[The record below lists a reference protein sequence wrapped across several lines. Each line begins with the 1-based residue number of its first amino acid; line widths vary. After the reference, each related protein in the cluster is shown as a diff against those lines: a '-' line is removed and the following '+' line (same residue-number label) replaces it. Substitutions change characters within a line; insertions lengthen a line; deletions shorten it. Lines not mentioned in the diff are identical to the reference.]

1 MADMQYSTASGCPP
15 LRQVRGT
22 RLDTIPEDYR
32 ETQYTVQKEQV
43 ASTSQK
49 SATIPRLK
57 LKTSG
62 LSSGF
67 PRPNRFFSPISAGSV
82 SSCSDTEWQQQM
94 KPFEDLYDATDEESV
109 TSDECTSFAS
119 TRPTSLTTPT
129 TRNSMLSPISR
140 KRYPSLAIPPSPVWP
155 SLQGACKSSPIP
167 PTPPSKIPVSPA
179 ALSMLGRSV
188 PAVHAPPSLDGSI
201 SSDQVSNLSAPATP
215 DLQSIPDQDWPV
227 PGVHVRPDLED
238 VEDVGIPALDADPDV
253 QSIEIAFDAA
263 SEDLAQ
269 VLGRFPRIPGQVMP
283 PAYDMDM
290 EPDLVRGDTPS
301 DTGVHLPED
310 AMETLRHLSLN
321 RMPDPW
327 SESSDSNDEMWQ
339 VETPPQR
346 PRSADGATPA
356 SELSGY
362 SFSRLSIPSPG
373 GFFASLAPRARHTWA
388 IPNGNKPPNSATAE
402 RFYKLPFPRAE
413 GEIVEQVIDYPERA
427 TDEELTAVYDPSG
440 PPTAIRIPAEHT
452 IEPLDTLRS
461 PVSTIVEE
469 MNHDQMPAPLSDQAE
484 RDEDYEAEL
493 KKKAMS
499 GLDRTSVWLAAQAS
513 YLAALN
519 ETNPANSIDK
529 EGGSEIET
537 PQKPSQQAPSSLAR
551 KRSAKFTGVLPA
563 ASSSQPSALASKD
576 SIYWR
581 GFQALRGQSSIKDIH
596 VHQHARFDAVQSVRV
611 GMPGLH
617 VDCLMGKYELI
628 PTQRPAYK
636 GPFSMAPRNSTL
648 DSARVQKA
656 QFSIVEK
663 EQLVLSQIRQAMWAM
678 DALRFL
684 NGGRMLISPAS
695 RKLRGSNRSPK
706 TSAKANQCSF
716 RVLDLGGHASC
727 EWAWQFAYDYPD
739 AKVTTV
745 YTGSQEV
752 NRGIKGPPNHRHVF
766 VSQPWKLPFPD
777 NKFDVISARS
787 LPALLKKK
795 CPSGEILD
803 EYDLCLQECR
813 RCLKPGGYLEYFV
826 LDAEISHS
834 GPQGSAISEKFVA
847 NLQAQGY
854 DPMPTKSWLGHVQKH
869 FADIKRAWA
878 FLPMGIEPTKTE
890 PPRETPD
897 PRVKSLAGDYE
908 AIQGPVGS
916 TADIASITGLL
927 GGWFWE
933 QWCVKLQQEIGIER
947 ENLLAGVGAVFDEGR
962 KNGAGWTC
970 LSGWAMKPR
979 CQRRRGGQPK
989 GKGVKSPCM

>member
-32 ETQYTVQKEQV
+32 ETQYSVQKEQV
-43 ASTSQK
+43 ASASQK
-49 SATIPRLK
+49 PATIPRLK

-67 PRPNRFFSPISAGSV
+67 LRPNRFFSPISAGSV

-215 DLQSIPDQDWPV
+215 DLQSIPDQDWV
-227 PGVHVRPDLED
+227 LPGVHVRPDLED
-238 VEDVGIPALDADPDV
+238 VEDVDLPALDADPDV

-269 VLGRFPRIPGQVMP
+269 VLGRFPRIPGQVTP
-283 PAYDMDM
+283 PAFDMDM

-310 AMETLRHLSLN
+310 ALETLRHLSLN
-321 RMPDPW
+321 RVPDPW
-327 SESSDSNDEMWQ
+327 AESSDSNDEMWQ

-346 PRSADGATPA
+346 PRSADGVTPA

-402 RFYKLPFPRAE
+402 RFYKLPFTRTE

-440 PPTAIRIPAEHT
+440 PPTAIRIPAEHA
-452 IEPLDTLRS
+452 IEPLGTLRS
-461 PVSTIVEE
+461 PVSTVAEE
-469 MNHDQMPAPLSDQAE
+469 MNHDQMPAPLTDQAE

-529 EGGSEIET
+529 ESGSEIEAR
-537 PQKPSQQAPSSLAR
+537 QKPSQQAPSSLAR
-551 KRSAKFTGVLPA
+551 KRSVKFTGVLPA
-563 ASSSQPSALASKD
+563 APSSQPSALASKD

-581 GFQALRGQSSIKDIH
+581 GFQALRDQSSIKDIH

-617 VDCLMGKYELI
+617 VDCLTGKYELI

-684 NGGRMLISPAS
+684 NGGRMLVSPAS
-695 RKLRGSNRSPK
+695 RKLRGSSRSPK
-706 TSAKANQCSF
+706 RSTNANQCSV

-727 EWAWQFAYDYPD
+727 EWAWQFAYDYPN

-752 NRGIKGPPNHRHVF
+752 NRGIKGPPNHRHVS
-766 VSQPWKLPFPD
+766 VSQLWKLPFPD

-795 CPSGEILD
+795 CPSGELLD
-803 EYDLCLQECR
+803 EYDLCLKECL

-826 LDAEISHS
+826 LNAEILHA

-854 DPMPTKSWLGHVQKH
+854 DPMPTKSWLGRVQQH
-869 FADIKRAWA
+869 FTDIKRAWA

-979 CQRRRGGQPK
+979 RQRRRGGQPK
-989 GKGVKSPCM
+989 GRGVRSPCM

>member
-1 MADMQYSTASGCPP
+1 MADMQYSAASSCPP

-22 RLDTIPEDYR
+22 RLDTIPEDSR
-32 ETQYTVQKEQV
+32 ETQYTEQKEP
-43 ASTSQK
+43 AAPRTQK
-49 SATIPRLK
+49 PATVPRLK

-62 LSSGF
+62 LSLGSL
-67 PRPNRFFSPISAGSV
+67 RSNRFFSPISAGSV

-109 TSDECTSFAS
+109 TSDDCTSFAS

-140 KRYPSLAIPPSPVWP
+140 KRYPSLTIPSTTTWP

-179 ALSMLGRSV
+179 ALSFLGRSV

-215 DLQSIPDQDWPV
+215 DLQSLPDHDWSLPD
-227 PGVHVRPDLED
+227 VHVRPDLED
-238 VEDVGIPALDADPDV
+238 GEDVGIPTLGADPDV

-269 VLGRFPRIPGQVMP
+269 VLGRFPRIPGQVTP
-283 PAYDMDM
+283 PAFDS

-301 DTGVHLPED
+301 DAGVHLPED
-310 AMETLRHLSLN
+310 ALETLRHLSLN
-321 RMPDPW
+321 RQPDPW
-327 SESSDSNDEMWQ
+327 SEASDSNDEMWQ

-402 RFYKLPFPRAE
+402 RFYKLPFSRTE
-413 GEIVEQVIDYPERA
+413 GEIVEHVIDYPERA
-427 TDEELTAVYDPSG
+427 TDEELTAVYDPNG
-440 PPTAIRIPAEHT
+440 PPTAIRIPAEVAL
-452 IEPLDTLRS
+452 ESLDMLKS
-461 PVSTIVEE
+461 PVSTVVDE
-469 MNHDQMPAPLSDQAE
+469 MDHAQVSAALSDQTE
-484 RDEDYEAEL
+484 LDEDYEAEL

-519 ETNPANSIDK
+519 ETNPANTIDK
-529 EGGSEIET
+529 ESDGET
-537 PQKPSQQAPSSLAR
+537 EAPQKVTQQVPSSLAR
-551 KRSAKFTGVLPA
+551 KRSVKFTGMLPPA
-563 ASSSQPSALASKD
+563 ISSQPSPLASKD

-581 GFQALRGQSSIKDIH
+581 GFQALREQSSIQDTH
-596 VHQHARFDAVQSVRV
+596 VHQHARFDAIQSVRV
-611 GMPGLH
+611 GLTGLH
-617 VDCLMGKYELI
+617 VDCLMGKYELV

-636 GPFSMAPRNSTL
+636 GPFQMAPRNSTL
-648 DSARVQKA
+648 DSARMERA
-656 QFSIVEK
+656 QFSMVEK
-663 EQLVLSQIRQAMWAM
+663 EQLVLSQIRQAVWAM
-678 DALRFL
+678 DSLRFL

-695 RKLRGSNRSPK
+695 RKLRGSSRLPKLSANASQRSI
-706 TSAKANQCSF
+706 

-739 AKVTTV
+739 AKITTV
-745 YTGSQEV
+745 YTNNQEV
-752 NRGIKGPPNHRHVF
+752 NRGIKGRCNHQQVA
-766 VSQPWKLPFPD
+766 VAQLWKLPFPD

-787 LPALLKKK
+787 LPALLKKE

-803 EYDLCLQECR
+803 EYDLCLKECR
-813 RCLKPGGYLEYFV
+813 RCLKPGGYLEYFI
-826 LDAEISHS
+826 LDAEISRA
-834 GPQGSAISEKFVA
+834 GPQGSAISADFTA
-847 NLQAQGY
+847 NLKARGY
-854 DPMPTKSWLGHVQKH
+854 DSMPSKSFLGRLQKN
-869 FADIKRAWA
+869 FTDIKRAWA
-878 FLPMGIEPTKTE
+878 FLPMGIEPTKVE

-897 PRVKSLAGDYE
+897 PRVKSLAGDCE

-916 TADIASITGLL
+916 TADIASITGVL
-927 GGWFWE
+927 GGWLWE
-933 QWCVKLQQEIGIER
+933 QWYVKLQQEMGVDR
-947 ENLLAGVGAVFDEGR
+947 EKLLAGVGAVFDESR

-979 CQRRRGGQPK
+979 RRRRRGGQPK